1 MGGGG
6 GGGAVTAV
14 EAEVVVGQLE
24 VSTISASDL
33 FAWSSPLLSSSSA
46 STASTMAVV
55 THCLA
60 VTTNPLQRA
69 LDQVLKYQDKDE

>member
-6 GGGAVTAV
+6 GGGAVTAM
-14 EAEVVVGQLE
+14 EVVGQLE
-24 VSTISASDL
+24 VSTILASDL